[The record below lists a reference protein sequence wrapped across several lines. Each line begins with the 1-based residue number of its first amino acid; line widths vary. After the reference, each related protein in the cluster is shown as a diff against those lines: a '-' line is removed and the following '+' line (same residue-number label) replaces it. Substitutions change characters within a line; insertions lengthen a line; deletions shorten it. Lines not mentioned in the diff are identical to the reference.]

1 LAGKSIYQH
10 AQDGEHEWNNRF
22 KERHNKAVERIAE
35 LDFMKREKQRKKLML
50 ESFIQ
55 NIKSQGNTLDEF
67 DERLWMATIQRVVI
81 SQAGIMA
88 FQFKDGSEICL

>member
-1 LAGKSIYQH
+1 
-10 AQDGEHEWNNRF
+10 
-22 KERHNKAVERIAE
+22 
-35 LDFMKREKQRKKLML
+35 ML

-88 FQFKDGSEICL
+88 FLFKDGSEICL